1 MSDKSKSQ
9 VQRSIKISAN
19 SSTDFI
25 IVEAVV
31 LELETIGDIGE
42 GGGVVFKLM
51 ESVKEETDEF
61 EKERGEKREFSSFV
75 VVVTEPAVT
84 AAVVLL

>member
-19 SSTDFI
+19 SLTDFI

-31 LELETIGDIGE
+31 LELETIGDMGE
-42 GGGVVFKLM
+42 GGGVAFIII
-51 ESVKEETDEF
+51 ESVNEEIDEF
-61 EKERGEKREFSSFV
+61 EKERGENKGFSSFV
-75 VVVTEPAVT
+75 VAVTEPAVT

>member
-19 SSTDFI
+19 SSTDFV

-31 LELETIGDIGE
+31 LELEIIGDMGE
-42 GGGVVFKLM
+42 GGGVVFILM

-61 EKERGEKREFSSFV
+61 EKERGENKGFSSFV